1 MNQQSKYE
9 RQQGLYRSEYE
20 HDACGVGMVANLS
33 GEASHEIVVNGM
45 TILKRLM
52 HRGATGNDPE
62 TGDGAG
68 LLMKIPHGFFR
79 KVLGDVFSHKERKER
94 KDNKEANK
102 LCDLCDLCSENKP
115 FGVAMI
121 FGGEGEEGAIAAA
134 VHGEGCEVLAWR
146 DVPTN
151 PSAIG
156 KDARSVMPRIRQLF
170 VALRHSTTD
179 SGQRLSD
186 DECRMSFEHRL
197 YVIRRQIEKTTTKT
211 YVCSC
216 SSRTIVYKGL
226 LLATQIEKFYPDL
239 SDPDFISPFAIVHQR
254 YSTNTFPSWELAHP
268 FRAIAHNGEI
278 NALKGNLNA
287 LAAREPSLAF
297 SEAAGAGR
305 QPYQD
310 SARPESA
317 PYQIDI
323 KKILPLINK
332 GQSDSASL
340 DNMFELL
347 VAAGR
352 DAPHAMMMLIPQAW
366 GAKYHMGHDVRAFYE
381 YHSALMEPWD
391 GPAAVAFTDGISL
404 GAALDRNGLRPA
416 RWTLTK
422 DGLFVLASE
431 TGVLDI
437 APESVAR
444 HGRLK
449 PGSILWLDLV
459 NHRLM
464 EDAEVKTYYARR
476 QPYRRW
482 VKENHIPV
490 TGLFNEIVPSKMGNG
505 ELGMGNGILDEQ
517 QRFGWTLEDVELIL
531 RPMAETGH
539 EPVGAM
545 GNDAALACLRAH
557 GQFRLFDYFH
567 QLFAQVTNPPIDPIR
582 EELVMSIMTYIG
594 NQANILSET
603 PEHAR
608 LVKMTRP
615 VLTDDELERMRNIP
629 DFPAK
634 TLSMCVRERGE
645 CKVECV
651 KCKVGNGEP
660 GWLNTAL
667 DQLAADALQAVK
679 DGAKIIILSDRNFLA
694 AKDAKIAKDSGDN
707 NLCDLCDLCGK
718 KRIPSLLAVTAV
730 NKALAEAGVRPS
742 VGIVV
747 ESGEVLEVHHFAV
760 LLGFGATAINPW
772 LALATVS
779 QIGRAV
785 APRPPQ
791 SAAAAGAGRQP
802 YRGGDA
808 ARPESAPYLA
818 TTNYVTA
825 VCKGIMKI
833 MSKMGISTLR
843 SYRSARIFEAVGL
856 GPKLMEEYFGGVTSP
871 VGGLE
876 LEDIENLIEGVRGN
890 LGSPGSCPPGGEYRA
905 RKGGEEHL
913 WNPQRL
919 IDFREAVRHNDYAR
933 FHRYTDDIDQHSHVT
948 LRSQLEFANVANVK
962 MLPMA
967 NSNDQL
973 ETGNIGTGNNST
985 LATFI
990 EPVDSIVKHFVGGAM
1005 SLGSLSP
1012 EAHETIALALNG
1024 LGTMSNSGEGGENPE
1039 RFGTEKNSAIKQVA
1053 SGRFGV
1059 TIEYLRS
1066 AKDLQIKLAQGAKPG
1081 EGGQLPGHKVND
1093 LVARL
1098 RHAKPGTTLISPPP
1112 HHDIY
1117 SIEDLAQ
1124 LIYDLKCANPEARVS
1139 VKLVSEA
1146 GVGTIAAGVAKAHAD
1161 VVVISGFDGGTGAA
1175 PLTSMK
1181 HAGLP
1186 WEVGLAEAHQTLIK
1200 NNLRHR
1206 VKLQVDGQLR
1216 TGRDIVIAAML
1227 GADEF
1232 AFGTSMLVSLGCVQC
1247 RNCNLNCCPVGIA
1260 TQKEGLRAKFAG
1272 KPEHLQSYFRF
1283 LAEEVREILAS
1294 LGLHSLAE
1302 ARGRTDL
1309 LQAKEGTTFDFGD
1322 LFATKNAKIAKDSC
1336 DKNLCGLCG
1345 KESENYDTRE
1355 LIPAVES
1362 GERTLVRMISNCDR
1376 SVGAA
1381 LSGWLVARRASS
1393 PADLTVNF
1401 TGVAGQSFGAF
1412 LAKGIT
1418 FNLRGEANDYIG
1430 KSLSGGVIT
1439 IRPPELPKS
1448 PDIPDNPESPE
1459 FHPETNVIAGN
1470 VIAYGGTS
1478 GAIYINGQAG
1488 ERFGIRNSG
1497 VTLVAEGIGDHGC
1510 EYMTGG
1516 VALILGPT
1524 GINFGAGMTGGVAYV
1539 LDESGD
1545 FDLKCNLDS
1554 IDLAGVAADSE
1565 EERELLAL
1573 LREHVARTASP
1584 LAARVLAD
1592 WPAYRPKFV
1601 RAVPVASA

>member
-1 MNQQSKYE
+1 MNDQSRKD
-9 RQQGLYRSEYE
+9 RQPGLYRREFE

-33 GEASHEIVVNGM
+33 GEASHDIVEKGM

-68 LLMKIPHGFFR
+68 LLMRIPYGFFR
-79 KVLGDVFSHKERKER
+79 KVLAAKNAKSAKAAE
-94 KDNKEANK
+94 
-102 LCDLCDLCSENKP
+102 S
-115 FGVAMI
+115 FGIAMI
-121 FGGEGEEGAIAAA
+121 FGGEGEEAEIEG
-134 VHGEGCEVLAWR
+134 VVKSEGCKVLGWR

-151 PSAIG
+151 PDAIG
-156 KDARSVMPRIRQLF
+156 RDARKVMPRIRQCF
-170 VALRHSTTD
+170 IATKDTKSAKESGDKED
-179 SGQRLSD
+179 S
-186 DECRMSFEHRL
+186 SFERRL
-197 YVIRRQIEKTTTKT
+197 YVIRRQIEKATKKT

-216 SSRTIVYKGL
+216 SARTIVYKGL
-226 LLATQIEKFYPDL
+226 LLATQIERFYPDL
-239 SDPDFISPFAIVHQR
+239 SDPDFVTPFAIVHQR

-287 LAAREPSLAF
+287 LAAREPSLASPLF
-297 SEAAGAGR
+297 GDEL
-305 QPYQD
+305 
-310 SARPESA
+310 
-317 PYQIDI
+317 
-323 KKILPLINK
+323 KKLLPVVHA

-352 DAPHAMMMLIPQAW
+352 DAPHAMMMLVPQAW

-391 GPAAVAFTDGISL
+391 GPAALAFTDGKGL
-404 GAALDRNGLRPA
+404 GATLDRNGLRPA

-437 APESVAR
+437 PAESVAR
-444 HGRLK
+444 RGRVK
-449 PGSILWLDLV
+449 PGAMLWLDLES
-459 NHRLM
+459 HRLM
-464 EDAEVKTYYARR
+464 EDAEVKTFYARR
-476 QPYRRW
+476 RPYRRW
-482 VKENHIPV
+482 VDENHIPV
-490 TGLFNEIVPSKMGNG
+490 TGLFAEIVPSKAPGG
-505 ELGMGNGILDEQ
+505 AGALAAQ
-517 QRFGWTLEDVELIL
+517 QRSFGYTLEDVELIL

-545 GNDAALACLRAH
+545 GNDAALACLRQ
-557 GQFRLFDYFH
+557 GRFRLFDCFH

-594 NQANILSET
+594 NQGNILDET

-615 VLTDDELERMRNIP
+615 VLTDDEMRRIRNIP

-634 TLSMCVRERGE
+634 TLSLFFGVSLED
-645 CKVECV
+645 
-651 KCKVGNGEP
+651 
-660 GWLNTAL
+660 AL
-667 DQLAADALQAVK
+667 KRLAADALAAVK
-679 DGAKIIILSDRNFLA
+679 GGAKIVILSDRESLA
-694 AKDAKIAKDSGDN
+694 TKDTKDTEG
-707 NLCDLCDLCGK
+707 
-718 KRIPSLLAVTAV
+718 KRIPSLLAVAAV
-730 NKALAEAGVRPS
+730 NKSLADAGLRPS
-742 VGIVV
+742 VGVIV
-747 ESGEVLEVHHFAV
+747 ESGEVCEVHHFAV
-760 LLGFGATAINPW
+760 LLGFGATAVNPW
-772 LALATVS
+772 LALETVS
-779 QIGRAV
+779 EIGRAGL
-785 APRPPQ
+785 PR
-791 SAAAAGAGRQP
+791 SAVETTALHAV
-802 YRGGDA
+802 
-808 ARPESAPYLA
+808 RPETAPYLA
-818 TTNYVTA
+818 TSNYVTA
-825 VCKGIMKI
+825 VCKGLMKI

-843 SYRSARIFEAVGL
+843 SYRSAKIFEAVGL
-856 GPKLMEEYFGGVTSP
+856 GPKLMAEYFEGVVSP

-876 LEDIENLIEGVRGN
+876 LGDIERLVARGSWFVSEN
-890 LGSPGSCPPGGEYRA
+890 HETRIANHESRNTTLSPGGEYRA

-913 WNPQRL
+913 WTPQRL
-919 IDFREAVRHNDYAR
+919 VDFREAVRNDDYAR
-933 FHRYTDDIDQHSHVT
+933 FRRYTDDLDRASRVT
-948 LRSQLEFANVANVK
+948 LRSQLEFKTVVGDDPTNHEPRTTNYDFV
-962 MLPMA
+962 
-967 NSNDQL
+967 
-973 ETGNIGTGNNST
+973 
-985 LATFI
+985 

-1039 RFGTEKNSAIKQVA
+1039 RFGTDKNSAIKQVA

-1081 EGGQLPGHKVND
+1081 EGGQLPAHKVNEF
-1093 LVARL
+1093 VARL
-1098 RHAKPGTTLISPPP
+1098 RHAKPGTPLISPPP

-1124 LIYDLKCANPEARVS
+1124 LVYDLKCANPAARVS

-1175 PLTSMK
+1175 PLTSVK
-1181 HAGLP
+1181 HTGLP
-1186 WEVGLAEAHQTLIK
+1186 WEPGLAEAHQTLVK

-1232 AFGTSMLVSLGCVQC
+1232 AFGTSMLVSLGCIQC

-1260 TQKEGLRAKFAG
+1260 TQKEELRCKFAG
-1272 KPEHLQSYFRF
+1272 KPEHLQRYFRF
-1283 LAEEVREILAS
+1283 LAEEVREVLAL
-1294 LGLHSLAE
+1294 LGLKSLAE

-1309 LQAKEGTTFDFGD
+1309 LKAVDGSRFDFGD
-1322 LFATKNAKIAKDSC
+1322 VLAQRRGEAEIGNDLS
-1336 DKNLCGLCG
+1336 DPRNLCASVSLCD
-1345 KESENYDTRE
+1345 ENYDFRE
-1355 LIPAVES
+1355 LIPAVEK
-1362 GERTLVRMISNCDR
+1362 GEAELKRTIANRDR

-1381 LSGWLVARRASS
+1381 LSGWLVAHRDEPRTTSHE
-1393 PADLTVNF
+1393 PRTTNHLTINF

-1412 LAKGIT
+1412 LAKGVE
-1418 FNLRGEANDYIG
+1418 FNLVGEANDYVG

-1439 IRPPELPKS
+1439 IRPQVQPPNHLTTQPPNQPAFRPE
-1448 PDIPDNPESPE
+1448 D
-1459 FHPETNVIAGN
+1459 NVIAGN
-1470 VIAYGGTS
+1470 VIAYGATS
-1478 GAIYINGQAG
+1478 GAIYVNGQAG

-1497 VTLVAEGIGDHGC
+1497 ATLVAEGVGDHGC

-1516 VALILGPT
+1516 TAVVLGPV
-1524 GINFGAGMTGGVAYV
+1524 GVNFAAGMTGGVAYV
-1539 LDESGD
+1539 YDEKGD
-1545 FDLKCNLDS
+1545 MDLNCNLDS
-1554 IDLAGVAADSE
+1554 VDLFPVEAGSADE
-1565 EERELLAL
+1565 KELLAL
-1573 LREHVARTASP
+1573 IDEHISRTGSPKAKRLVAGWADVRPYFTK
-1584 LAARVLAD
+1584 VL
-1592 WPAYRPKFV
+1592 PAHR
-1601 RAVPVASA
+1601 R

>member
-1 MNQQSKYE
+1 MNDQSRKD
-9 RQQGLYRSEYE
+9 RQPGLYRREFE

-33 GEASHEIVVNGM
+33 GEASHDIVEKGM

-68 LLMKIPHGFFR
+68 LLMRIPYGFFR
-79 KVLGDVFSHKERKER
+79 KVLAAKNAKSAKAAE
-94 KDNKEANK
+94 
-102 LCDLCDLCSENKP
+102 S
-115 FGVAMI
+115 FGIAMI
-121 FGGEGEEGAIAAA
+121 FGGEGEEAEIEG
-134 VHGEGCEVLAWR
+134 VVKSEGCKVLGWR

-151 PSAIG
+151 PDAIG
-156 KDARSVMPRIRQLF
+156 RDARAVMPRIRQLF
-170 VALRHSTTD
+170 IAAKNAKYAKESGGKED
-179 SGQRLSD
+179 SA
-186 DECRMSFEHRL
+186 FERRL
-197 YVIRRQIEKTTTKT
+197 YVIRRQIEKATKDT

-216 SSRTIVYKGL
+216 SARTIVYKGL
-226 LLATQIEKFYPDL
+226 LLATQIERFYPDL
-239 SDPDFISPFAIVHQR
+239 SDPDFVTPFAIVHQR

-287 LAAREPSLAF
+287 LAAREPSLASPLF
-297 SEAAGAGR
+297 GDEL
-305 QPYQD
+305 
-310 SARPESA
+310 
-317 PYQIDI
+317 
-323 KKILPLINK
+323 KKLLPVVHA

-352 DAPHAMMMLIPQAW
+352 DAPHAMMMLVPQAW

-391 GPAAVAFTDGISL
+391 GPAALAFTDGKGL
-404 GAALDRNGLRPA
+404 GATLDRNGLRPA

-437 APESVAR
+437 PAESVAR
-444 HGRLK
+444 RGRVK
-449 PGSILWLDLV
+449 PGAMLWLDLES
-459 NHRLM
+459 HRLM
-464 EDAEVKTYYARR
+464 EDAEVKTFYARR
-476 QPYRRW
+476 RPYRRW
-482 VKENHIPV
+482 VDENHIPV
-490 TGLFNEIVPSKMGNG
+490 TGLFAEIVPSKAPGVAG
-505 ELGMGNGILDEQ
+505 ALAAQ
-517 QRFGWTLEDVELIL
+517 QRSFGYTLEDVELIL

-545 GNDAALACLRAH
+545 GNDAALACLRQ
-557 GQFRLFDYFH
+557 GRFRLFDCFH

-594 NQANILSET
+594 NQGNILDET

-615 VLTDDELERMRNIP
+615 VLTDDEMRRIRNIP

-634 TLSMCVRERGE
+634 TLSLFFGGSL
-645 CKVECV
+645 KS
-651 KCKVGNGEP
+651 
-660 GWLNTAL
+660 AL
-667 DQLAADALQAVK
+667 DRLAADALAAVK
-679 DGAKIIILSDRNFLA
+679 GGAKIVILSDRESLA
-694 AKDAKIAKDSGDN
+694 TKDTKDTEG
-707 NLCDLCDLCGK
+707 
-718 KRIPSLLAVTAV
+718 KRIPSLLAVAAV
-730 NKALAEAGVRPS
+730 NKSLADAGLRPS
-742 VGIVV
+742 VGVVV
-747 ESGEVLEVHHFAV
+747 ESGEVSEVHHFAV
-760 LLGFGATAINPW
+760 LLGFGATAVNPW
-772 LALATVS
+772 LALETVS
-779 QIGRAV
+779 EIGRAGL
-785 APRPPQ
+785 PR
-791 SAAAAGAGRQP
+791 SAVETTALHAVH
-802 YRGGDA
+802 
-808 ARPESAPYLA
+808 PETAPYLA
-818 TTNYVTA
+818 TSNYVTA
-825 VCKGIMKI
+825 VCKGLMKI

-843 SYRSARIFEAVGL
+843 SYRSAKIFEAVGL
-856 GPKLMEEYFGGVTSP
+856 GPKLMAEYFEGVVSP

-876 LEDIENLIEGVRGN
+876 LEDIEEMISRGGAKT
-890 LGSPGSCPPGGEYRA
+890 LSVGGEYRA

-913 WNPQRL
+913 WTPQRL
-919 IDFREAVRHNDYAR
+919 VDFREAVRNDDYAR
-933 FHRYTDDIDQHSHVT
+933 FRRYTDDLDRASRVT
-948 LRSQLEFANVANVK
+948 LRSQLEFKGDKASAANHDSV
-962 MLPMA
+962 
-967 NSNDQL
+967 
-973 ETGNIGTGNNST
+973 
-985 LATFI
+985 

-1039 RFGTEKNSAIKQVA
+1039 RFGTDKNSAIKQVA

-1081 EGGQLPGHKVND
+1081 EGGQLPAHKVNEF
-1093 LVARL
+1093 VARL
-1098 RHAKPGTTLISPPP
+1098 RHAKPGTPLISPPP

-1124 LIYDLKCANPEARVS
+1124 LVYDLKCANPAARVS

-1175 PLTSMK
+1175 PLTSVK
-1181 HAGLP
+1181 HTGLP
-1186 WEVGLAEAHQTLIK
+1186 WEPGLAETHQTLVK

-1232 AFGTSMLVSLGCVQC
+1232 AFGTSMLVSLGCIQC

-1260 TQKEGLRAKFAG
+1260 TQKEELRCKFAG
-1272 KPEHLQSYFRF
+1272 KPEHLQRYFRF
-1283 LAEEVREILAS
+1283 LAEEVREVLAS
-1294 LGLHSLAE
+1294 FGLKSLAE

-1309 LQAKEGTTFDFGD
+1309 LKAVDGSRFDFGD
-1322 LFATKNAKIAKDSC
+1322 VLAQRRGEAEIGNDLS
-1336 DKNLCGLCG
+1336 DPRNLCASVSLCD
-1345 KESENYDTRE
+1345 ENYDFRE
-1355 LIPAVES
+1355 LIPAVEK
-1362 GERTLVRMISNCDR
+1362 GETELKRAIANRDR

-1381 LSGWLVARRASS
+1381 LSGWLVARRDEPRTTSHE
-1393 PADLTVNF
+1393 PRTTNHLTINF

-1412 LAKGIT
+1412 LAKGVE
-1418 FNLRGEANDYIG
+1418 FNLVGEANDYVG

-1439 IRPPELPKS
+1439 IKSQDNKSFRPE
-1448 PDIPDNPESPE
+1448 D
-1459 FHPETNVIAGN
+1459 NVIAGN
-1470 VIAYGGTS
+1470 VIAYGATS
-1478 GAIYINGQAG
+1478 GAIYVNGQAG

-1497 VTLVAEGIGDHGC
+1497 ATLVAEGVGDHGC

-1516 VALILGPT
+1516 TAVVLGPV
-1524 GINFGAGMTGGVAYV
+1524 GVNFAAGMTGGVAYV
-1539 LDESGD
+1539 YDEKGD
-1545 FDLKCNLDS
+1545 MDLNCNLDS
-1554 IDLAGVAADSE
+1554 VDLFPVEAGSADE
-1565 EERELLAL
+1565 KELLAL
-1573 LREHVARTASP
+1573 IDEYISRTGSPKAKRLVAGWADVRPYFTK
-1584 LAARVLAD
+1584 VL
-1592 WPAYRPKFV
+1592 PAHR
-1601 RAVPVASA
+1601 R